1 MPTDTLVPTADGSD
15 NAWGLAGT
23 SKAGALTDANDSTY
37 VYASTAVKQC
47 MVMSNLSGQAGV
59 ISSVTHNYR
68 IIDNG
73 EALRPYVKL
82 SGAYTYGTSRTAGG
96 AWNNYSEALSK
107 PGGGSWGGN
116 DADNMECGVE
126 KVTAVSQYGFCGE
139 LSATV
144 VWTPP
149 SGGFVSLILHWLGP
163 LVAVGLAEMPKLCR
177 AVYGASG
184 RRRLIIRPDE
194 YEQAF
199 RDLRDYRA
207 PRFWFRP
214 AGGAIYRAAA

>member
-1 MPTDTLVPTADGSD
+1 MPTDTVVPTADGTD
-15 NAWGLAGT
+15 NAWSLQGT
-23 SKAGALTDANDSTY
+23 TKASVLTDSNDGNY
-37 VYASTAVKQC
+37 VYALTAVKQC

-82 SGAYTYGTSRTAGG
+82 SGSFTYGTQRTAGG
-96 AWNNYSEALSK
+96 AWTNYSEALAK

-126 KVTAVSQYGFCGE
+126 KVTAVSQYGFCSE
-139 LSATV
+139 MSATV

-149 SGGFVSLILHWLGP
+149 SGGFVFFLFQWLGP
-163 LVAVGLAEMPKLCR
+163 LVAIGLADMPKL
-177 AVYGASG
+177 ASAIH
-184 RRRLIIRPDE
+184 RLSRSRVLIRPDE
-194 YEQAF
+194 YAQAW

-207 PRFWFRP
+207 PRHWFRP
-214 AGGAIYRAAA
+214 AGSAIYQPAA